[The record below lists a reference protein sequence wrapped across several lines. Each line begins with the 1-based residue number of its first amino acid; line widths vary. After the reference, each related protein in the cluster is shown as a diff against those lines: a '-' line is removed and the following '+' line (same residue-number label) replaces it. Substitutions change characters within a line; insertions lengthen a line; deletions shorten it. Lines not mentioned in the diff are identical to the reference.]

1 MSLLNSVEFKQ
12 AEAKAQASNDYSN
25 LLELVVPLAE
35 NGNAEAQCYLA
46 SMYHLG
52 TGVISNGITAA
63 HWYELAAEQ
72 GYSLASNNLST
83 LYSTGA
89 PNLVANHEL
98 SAYWRKKSFA
108 QGFPA

>member
-1 MSLLNSVEFKQ
+1 MSLINSIEFKH
-12 AEAKAQASNDYSN
+12 AETKAQASNDYSN
-25 LLELVVPLAE
+25 LLRLLVPLAE

-52 TGVISNGITAA
+52 TGVTSNGITAA

-72 GYSLASNNLST
+72 GYSLASNNLSS
-83 LYSTGA
+83 LYATGG
-89 PNLVANHEL
+89 PNLAANPDL
-98 SAYWRKKSFA
+98 SAYWHNKSLA

>member
-1 MSLLNSVEFKQ
+1 MSLLNSIEFKQ

-25 LLELVVPLAE
+25 LLGLLMPLAE

-46 SMYHLG
+46 SMYQLG

-72 GYSLASNNLST
+72 GYSLASNNLGC
-83 LYSTGA
+83 LYATGG
-89 PNLVANHEL
+89 PNLPANHDL
-98 SAYWRKKSFA
+98 SAYWYEKSLT